1 MLKSLIIELMEY
13 SGALRLARH
22 IKRRQPAILMYHRI
36 IDNSM
41 IPGIH
46 PDIFSEQLHY
56 LKKHFHIMNMQQ
68 FFNAFQCNE
77 HPDNTLVLTFD
88 DGHADF
94 YTHAWPRIQA
104 EGLSAT
110 LFITTGFVDH
120 ELWLWPDLLRYIL
133 LNAKPGVVALPEVGT
148 IDVSSGNLLHTWNRL
163 GDYCLTLSTHSRNEF
178 LTLLASH
185 LGVEINCPPKTPFT
199 AVTWEQLREMRA
211 QGLDVGSH
219 TVSHPILSSVDSTTL
234 ERELIDSKNRIIQEL
249 GSVPIGICY
258 PNGMAKDISAL
269 TEQVAA
275 QDYAYGVVA
284 YPAKVH
290 PSQPMHMGR
299 IGPGNDMVS
308 FKLKVSQLSRK
319 DNTKGEYK

>member
-1 MLKSLIIELMEY
+1 MFKPLIIELMEY

-36 IDNSM
+36 IDNAM

-46 PDIFSEQLHY
+46 PDIFSEQLGY

-68 FFNAFQCNE
+68 FFSAFQSNQ

-120 ELWLWPDLLRYIL
+120 KLWLWPDLLRYIL
-133 LNAKPGVVALPEVGT
+133 LNTKPGTETLPEVGT

-163 GDYCLTLSTHSRNEF
+163 GDYCLNLSTQSRNEF
-178 LTLLASH
+178 LTLLAKH
-185 LGVEINCPPKTPFT
+185 LAVDISRPPQSPFT
-199 AVTWEQLREMRA
+199 AVTWEQLREMSA
-211 QGLDVGSH
+211 QGLDIGSH
-219 TVSHPILSSVDSTTL
+219 TVSHPILSAADNITL
-234 ERELIDSKNRIIQEL
+234 EHELVESKNRIIQEL
-249 GSVPIGICY
+249 GKIPVGICY
-258 PNGMAKDISAL
+258 PNGMAKDISVL

-275 QDYAYGVVA
+275 QHYAYGVVA

-290 PSQPMHMGR
+290 VSQPMHWGR
-299 IGPGNDMVS
+299 IGIGNDMVT
-308 FKLKVSQLSRK
+308 FKLKVSQLSHK